1 MTTRSTFLRKL
12 LPGIALRATA
22 VAAGITA
29 ALAPAVT
36 HAAYPEQPIKMVIA
50 YAPGGGTDIIAR
62 LTGQFMQKH
71 LGGIAAF
78 VVLNKPGAGGAL
90 GFTELMNATPD
101 GYTIGF
107 INTPNVLTIP
117 IERKVSFHWEKYD
130 LIGNVIDDP
139 GNFSVHADTPI
150 KSLAELAAYAKANPG
165 AVTYGTTGIGSDDHL
180 AALAFERAAGV
191 KLTHVPFKGAAEVH
205 NAVAS
210 KQIMVAAI
218 NIGEALQYQKG
229 GTPLRHLGQMSE
241 KRSTLAP
248 NIPTFKEQGFNVI
261 MASLR
266 GVAAPRGLPPAV
278 REQLISALQKTA
290 SDPEFQAKAA
300 SYFAPLRYL
309 PPAAYAQELKSDEA
323 EFRQLWQTAP
333 WTDK

>member
-1 MTTRSTFLRKL
+1 MHRFPSFLRRML
-12 LPGIALRATA
+12 SALAVSAAIA
-22 VAAGITA
+22 AAGA
-29 ALAPAVT
+29 AN
-36 HAAYPEQPIKMVIA
+36 AAYPEQSIKMIVA

-62 LTGQFMQKH
+62 LTAQYMQKH
-71 LGGIAAF
+71 LGNNASFAVI
-78 VVLNKPGAGGAL
+78 NRPGAGGAI
-90 GFTELMNATPD
+90 GFTELTNAAPD

-117 IERKVSFHWEKYD
+117 IERKSTFHWEKYD
-130 LIGNVIDDP
+130 LLGNVVDDP

-150 KSLAELAAYAKANPG
+150 KTLAELVTYAKANPG
-165 AVTYGTTGIGSDDHL
+165 TVTYGTTGIGSDDHL
-180 AALAFERAAGV
+180 AALALERAAGV

-205 NAVAS
+205 NAIAG
-210 KQIMVAAI
+210 KQIMVAAM

-248 NIPTFKEQGFNVI
+248 TVPTFKEQGFNVI

-266 GVAAPRGLPPAV
+266 GVAAPKGLPPAI
-278 REQLISALQKTA
+278 REQLVSALQKA
-290 SDPEFQAKAA
+290 VADPEFQAKAA
-300 SYFAPLRYL
+300 GYFAPLRYL
-309 PPAAYAQELKSDEA
+309 APAAYAAELKEDEA
-323 EFRQLWQTAP
+323 GFKQLWQASP

>member
-1 MTTRSTFLRKL
+1 
-12 LPGIALRATA
+12 
-22 VAAGITA
+22 
-29 ALAPAVT
+29 
-36 HAAYPEQPIKMVIA
+36 MVIA

-62 LTGQFMQKH
+62 LTAQFLQKH
-71 LGGIAAF
+71 MGGTASF

-90 GFTELMNATPD
+90 GFTELMNAAPD

-117 IERKVSFHWEKYD
+117 IERKVGFHWEKFD

-150 KSLAELAAYAKANPG
+150 RSLAELAAYARAQPG

-241 KRSTLAP
+241 QRSTLAP

-266 GVAAPRGLPPAV
+266 GLAAPKGLPPAV
-278 REQLISALQKTA
+278 REQLVVALQKTA
-290 SDPEFQAKAA
+290 ADPEFQARAA
-300 SYFAPLRYL
+300 GYFAPLRYL
-309 PPAAYAQELKSDEA
+309 APAAYAQELKSDEA
-323 EFRQLWQTAP
+323 GFRQLWQTAP